1 VLEIFFPLFG
11 IADSTLA
18 LFCPAFLRVLILSA
32 AGSALSMLIYAW
44 ISPQRRLAAMKRLG
58 SRVNKQLMAASDGEF
73 GEVLALSK
81 RSMILNLARLAGTL
95 PGVAVGAVPLVAL
108 LLWTWRVYDRHWPP
122 AGGPVEFVVT
132 PADATVRASETMEP
146 LGGGAYRVRLPAH
159 DKTLKLTDA
168 GGTALLAIPPGDGT
182 FAWSRR
188 TGAAWL
194 LGSPDRPLRPDAA
207 VERIE
212 FRLPPR
218 ELLPAGPP
226 WMRRWPL
233 PFLIAAIVAPLSVKR
248 WLGIV

>member
-11 IADSTLA
+11 TADATLA
-18 LFCPAFLRVLILSA
+18 FFCPAFLRVLILSA
-32 AGSALSMLIYAW
+32 AVSALSMLIYAW

-58 SRVNKQLMAASDGEF
+58 SRVNKQLMAAADGEF

-81 RSMILNLARLAGTL
+81 RSLILNLARLARTM
-95 PGVAVGAVPLVAL
+95 PGVAVGAVPVVAL
-108 LLWTWRVYDRHWPP
+108 LLWTWRVYDRHWPS
-122 AGGPVEFVVT
+122 AGEPVEFIVT
-132 PADATVRASETMEP
+132 PADAIVLSTEPMEP
-146 LGGGAYRVRLPAH
+146 LGGSAYRVRLPAH

-218 ELLPAGPP
+218 ELLTAGPP
-226 WMRRWPL
+226 WMRGWPV
-233 PFLIAAIVAPLSVKR
+233 PFLLAAIVVPLCIKKA
-248 WLGIV
+248 LGIV